1 MAAYVSSAHLA
12 TIIQFG
18 RIGDSARREAPVL
31 EIRNA
36 GSATTVKAVK
46 KASISLSKKIHP
58 HRGGNFD
65 PVPRVPR

>member
-12 TIIQFG
+12 TMNQFD
-18 RIGDSARREAPVL
+18 RIEDFARREAPVL
-31 EIRNA
+31 EIFNA
-36 GSATTVKAVK
+36 SSATTVKIVK
-46 KASISLSKKIHP
+46 KAFISLSKQVHP